1 METNG
6 KKPQDEISLLEVY
19 NRQEEIFKK
28 LEMISDQQQEMI
40 LVRKDVL
47 SFAEGIKYLDLSDSH
62 VYKLTAKRK
71 IPHYKQGK
79 LIYFVREEL
88 DKWLT
93 KNRVKTKE
101 ELEVEA
107 TARLR
112 KLRA

>member
-1 METNG
+1 MDTNG
-6 KKPQDEISLLEVY
+6 QPQEVNPLLQIATQQSEILKRLNAIEA
-19 NRQEEIFKK
+19 QQ
-28 LEMISDQQQEMI
+28 SDLI

-62 VYKLTAKRK
+62 VYKLTARRK

-93 KNRVKTKE
+93 EHKVKTKI
-101 ELEVEA
+101 ELEADAVKQ
-107 TARLR
+107 LR
-112 KLRA
+112 KMRV